1 MERKHNTGA
10 DIADLIAE
18 ARASDDPEEMELLAG
33 RVFEHDPGHPEG
45 FLLLAKANESDADR
59 ISLLEKARDSFD
71 ARFSEAGGD
80 VDLLVEILQEL
91 VVSLLAE
98 GRPAEGADV
107 CREILDYDPD
117 GLSLG
122 RTLLYRC
129 LIEDGRFAEVLE
141 EALADPDC
149 SLAREHAVAIATF
162 LIDDV
167 TAESWRTLWNVFR
180 AGAAVPFLMLG
191 YLETSGDA
199 ETDAFAEFY
208 ADAWSLTVPLR
219 NWLTGGMLL
228 FGEMTGRLEMLPRES
243 FDVLAESLRVKE
255 LLEEVR
261 IRLFEA
267 GDAEG
272 FDQGDQDAVV
282 IDVLA
287 SVTSEPGHSW
297 NGR

>member
-1 MERKHNTGA
+1 MREHGGA
-10 DIADLIAE
+10 DY
-18 ARASDDPEEMELLAG
+18 
-33 RVFEHDPGHPEG
+33 
-45 FLLLAKANESDADR
+45 
-59 ISLLEKARDSFD
+59 
-71 ARFSEAGGD
+71 
-80 VDLLVEILQEL
+80 
-91 VVSLLAE
+91 VVSLAGYYDFTNQEHPEYTRTNITGTRNL
-98 GRPAEGADV
+98 
-107 CREILDYDPD
+107 LD
-117 GLSLG
+117 
-122 RTLLYRC
+122 
-129 LIEDGRFAEVLE
+129 
-141 EALADPDC
+141 
-149 SLAREHAVAIATF
+149 LAREHAVAIATF

-208 ADAWSLTVPLR
+208 ADAWSLTVPFR

>member
-1 MERKHNTGA
+1 MERKRDADA
-10 DIADLIAE
+10 DIAGLIAE
-18 ARASDDPEEMELLAG
+18 ARASEDPEEMELLAG
-33 RVFEHDPGHPEG
+33 RVLERDPGHPEG
-45 FLLLAKANESDADR
+45 LLLLAKANESDAGR
-59 ISLLEKARDSFD
+59 IPLLERARGSFET
-71 ARFSEAGGD
+71 RFPETGGD

-91 VVSLLAE
+91 VISLLAE
-98 GRPAEGADV
+98 GRSAEGVDA

-117 GLSLG
+117 DLSLG

-141 EALADPDC
+141 EALADPNR

-162 LIDDV
+162 LLEGV
-167 TAESWRTLWNVFR
+167 TPESWRTLWNVFR

-191 YLETSGDA
+191 YQESSGDA

-208 ADAWSLTVPLR
+208 ADAWSVAIPLR

-228 FGEMTGRLEMLPRES
+228 FGELTGRLEMLPRES

-255 LLEEVR
+255 PLEEAR

-267 GDAEG
+267 GDADG
-272 FDQGDQDAVV
+272 LDRDDQDAAV

-287 SVTSEPGHSW
+287 SVTSELGYS
-297 NGR
+297 

>member
-1 MERKHNTGA
+1 MERKRDADA
-10 DIADLIAE
+10 DIAGLIAE
-18 ARASDDPEEMELLAG
+18 ARASEDPEEMELLAG
-33 RVFEHDPGHPEG
+33 RVLERDPGHPEG
-45 FLLLAKANESDADR
+45 LLLLAKANESDAER
-59 ISLLEKARDSFD
+59 IPLLERARGSFET
-71 ARFSEAGGD
+71 RFPETGGD

-91 VVSLLAE
+91 VISLLAE
-98 GRPAEGADV
+98 GRSAEGVDA

-117 GLSLG
+117 DLSLG

-141 EALADPDC
+141 EALADPNR

-162 LIDDV
+162 LLEGV
-167 TAESWRTLWNVFR
+167 TPESWRTLWNVFR

-191 YLETSGDA
+191 YLESSGDA

-208 ADAWSLTVPLR
+208 ADAWSVAIPLR

-228 FGEMTGRLEMLPRES
+228 FGELTGRLEMLPRES
-243 FDVLAESLRVKE
+243 FDVLAESLLVKE
-255 LLEEVR
+255 PLEEAR

-267 GDAEG
+267 GDADG
-272 FDQGDQDAVV
+272 LDRDDQDAAV

-287 SVTSEPGHSW
+287 SVTSELGYS
-297 NGR
+297 